1 MIQGNSSGNTTAVRG
16 KHEKGTVDPPK
27 TPHVMLADFFDGKED
42 EEAQKMLHAKRTKI
56 SQRHLMSC
64 WQTFS
69 MAKKTKKH
77 RRRSTRRERRS
88 HRKVDLTDNTTVPR
102 TPWSWT
108 FSAIQHAVVLDI

>member
-56 SQRHLMSC
+56 SQEGRPD
-64 WQTFS
+64 
-69 MAKKTKKH
+69 
-77 RRRSTRRERRS
+77 R
-88 HRKVDLTDNTTVPR
+88 
-102 TPWSWT
+102 
-108 FSAIQHAVVLDI
+108 